1 MSEIILH
8 SFNTAP
14 DGLNPTSNLVS
25 IGSILYGTTSAGGDL
40 TNDAGIIFSYDTMST
55 TYTILHTF
63 QDGTISNDGVNPQ
76 AALINISGV
85 LYGTTSAGGDL
96 TNNAGIIFSYD
107 TMSTVYNILHT
118 FQDTSGPLLLTDG
131 AYPQAA
137 LIYISGV
144 LYGTTNTG
152 GLYTTPI
159 WTNGTGIIFS
169 YDTMSALYTILY
181 NFGDATS
188 SGVTGV
194 LPTSALVNI
203 SGVLYGTTSAG
214 GSSTDDGV
222 LFRYNM
228 SSNIYTVL
236 HTFNDIASNDGS
248 TPYGDLLNVS
258 GVLYGTTAI
267 NGSNGYGTIFTY
279 DIIHGTYTSI
289 NNFNNARQS
298 MGGLIYTASSSSV
311 LYGTAFHGGT
321 LDNGAIFSYGIPTP
335 PETQIPVSSTCFP
348 ADTLILTNKGHVAI
362 SKINP
367 DIHSINNNKIIAITK
382 TTSLDEYLVCFEKNA
397 LFINYPSEKTL
408 ISKDHKIYYK
418 GKLVEAYTLLGL
430 NNKITKIKYTG
441 ETLYNVLLD
450 KYTIMSVNNLIC
462 ETLHPENMVS
472 KLYSGNFNQESK
484 NKIIKQITDIS
495 NTNKNANKNT
505 NTNKKIYLNIY

>member
-8 SFNTAP
+8 SFNTTL
-14 DGLNPTSNLVS
+14 DGRNPTSNLVS

-40 TNDAGIIFSYDTMST
+40 TNDAGIIFSYDTAAAPV
-55 TYTILHTF
+55 YTILHTF
-63 QDGTISNDGVNPQ
+63 QDTTGTLLLTDGANPQ

-85 LYGTTSAGGDL
+85 LYGTT
-96 TNNAGIIFSYD
+96 
-107 TMSTVYNILHT
+107 
-118 FQDTSGPLLLTDG
+118 
-131 AYPQAA
+131 
-137 LIYISGV
+137 
-144 LYGTTNTG
+144 NTG
-152 GLYTTPI
+152 GLYITPT
-159 WTNGTGIIFS
+159 WANGTGIIFS

-181 NFGDATS
+181 NFGDTAG

-214 GSSTDDGV
+214 GSLTEDGV

-228 SSNIYTVL
+228 SSTTYTVL
-236 HTFNDIASNDGS
+236 HTFSDLVSDDGS

-267 NGSNGYGTIFTY
+267 NGSNGNGTIFTY

-289 NNFNNARQS
+289 NNFINARQS

-311 LYGTAFHGGT
+311 LYGAAFYGGT
-321 LDNGAIFSYGIPTP
+321 FDTGAIFSYGIPTP

-348 ADTLILTNKGHVAI
+348 ADTLILTNQGHVAI

-408 ISKDHKIYYK
+408 ISKDHKVYYK

-441 ETLYNVLLD
+441 EPLYNVLLD

-495 NTNKNANKNT
+495 NTNKNTNKNT